1 MQGDMDQPRG
11 TDNRISGRAF
21 CKYPKRFITDERLR
35 ELPQNAK
42 VLYALM
48 LDRLSLSKANGWHD
62 EEGMPY
68 IYYAHEAV
76 MQDLN
81 ISTNTASECVRAL
94 AERGLISRAPQG
106 FGHPMRIYVRDI
118 LAEDTNER
126 DENAESQ
133 NMRVSISNSE
143 SRESQKMRPS
153 VSEYETPDSQKMRP
167 NKTENNKTNRNK
179 TEGVRPDDHRTP
191 DQELDDYYRERY
203 GCTLREMQMRGQEV
217 THDSE

>member
-1 MQGDMDQPRG
+1 MDQPKG

-21 CKYPKRFITDERLR
+21 CKYPKRFITDECLR

-76 MQDLN
+76 MRDLN
-81 ISTNTASECVRAL
+81 VSTNTASECVRAL

-106 FGHPMRIYVRDI
+106 FGQPMRIYVRDI

-126 DENAESQ
+126 NASVDASEDVDVTSLGARVESQCAGFTISNCENAESQ
-133 NMRVSISNSE
+133 NMRVSISYSE
-143 SRESQKMRPS
+143 STESQNMRLP
-153 VSEYETPDSQKMRP
+153 
-167 NKTENNKTNRNK
+167 
-179 TEGVRPDDHRTP
+179 
-191 DQELDDYYRERY
+191 
-203 GCTLREMQMRGQEV
+203 TLRK
-217 THDSE
+217 